1 MQTSAPVSYADLLAA
16 VDWVS
21 AAAPMEN
28 SAFVSRETGAIHWA
42 SMRMPLE
49 DELPDDID
57 DASLYLAVPHKNE
70 LDLGKNLALR
80 FADEQLSDS
89 FATVAGFFRQRGAYG
104 RFKDLL
110 DRQGQLQ
117 AWYDYEA
124 RAGEQALRKW
134 SEENG
139 LHLKP

>member
-1 MQTSAPVSYADLLAA
+1 MQTSAPVSYADLLSAF
-16 VDWVS
+16 DWVS

-28 SAFVSRETGAIHWA
+28 SAFVSRETGVTYWT
-42 SMRMPLE
+42 SMLMLLE

-57 DASLYLAVPHKNE
+57 DASLYLAIPHKND
-70 LDLGKNLALR
+70 LDPGKNLALR
-80 FADEQLSDS
+80 FADEQLPDA

-104 RFKDLL
+104 RFKDFL

-117 AWYDYEA
+117 AWCDYEA
-124 RAGEQALRKW
+124 RAVEQALREW

-139 LHLKP
+139 LQLKP